1 MTPPLY
7 RRAGEPDA
15 TTLSRLGRATF
26 RETFGHLYPEEDL
39 AEYLDRAY
47 DPEETRRTL
56 GDPSWASWI
65 VESPAGQP
73 LGFATAGP
81 CSLPHPAVS
90 GASLE
95 LKRFY
100 LVRAAQSRGLGGV
113 LFDQVMAWMAERSPP
128 DIWIGVWSE
137 NDGAQRFYARRG
149 FETIGE
155 YGFPVGR
162 TLDREFILRRRPA
175 F

>member
-26 RETFGHLYPEEDL
+26 RETFGHLYPAEDL

-47 DPEETRRTL
+47 DPEETRHTL

-100 LVRAAQSRGLGGV
+100 SAALTAPSDGRQRRVRAKRG
-113 LFDQVMAWMAERSPP
+113 
-128 DIWIGVWSE
+128 
-137 NDGAQRFYARRG
+137 RFA
-149 FETIGE
+149 
-155 YGFPVGR
+155 FPK
-162 TLDREFILRRRPA
+162 L
-175 F
+175 